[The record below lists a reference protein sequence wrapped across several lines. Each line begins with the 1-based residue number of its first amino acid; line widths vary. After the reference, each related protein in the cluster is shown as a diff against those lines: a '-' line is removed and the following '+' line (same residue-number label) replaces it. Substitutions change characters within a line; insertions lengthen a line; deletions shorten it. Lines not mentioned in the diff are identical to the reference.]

1 MDPQRNELQAAA
13 LLHLSVTSSQPWTR
27 PDGGPP
33 FTRFGRRVVMTLPI
47 RTARSPLSRGD
58 RRTPRVVLS
67 FHRARRVWFDPARAD
82 RPPLRAAASVGTRD
96 RGGHNAPRPN
106 QTEGPSDDAG
116 TAEASESK
124 ASAYSHTA
132 YFDLRALATY
142 SSCSVRW
149 LRDRLTDRTHPLP
162 HHRVDGKLLVKRAD
176 FNRWINHY
184 RVCRQ
189 PGELDRMVE
198 EILHDLAPV
207 TRRA

>member
-1 MDPQRNELQAAA
+1 MDPLRNELQAAA

-27 PDGGPP
+27 RDGGPP
-33 FTRFGRRVVMTLPI
+33 FTTFDRRVVMTLPI
-47 RTARSPLSRGD
+47 RKARSPRSRGD
-58 RRTPRVVLS
+58 RRTPRVLS

-96 RGGHNAPRPN
+96 RGSHNTPRPPR
-106 QTEGPSDDAG
+106 TEGLSDDAE
-116 TAEASESK
+116 TAGAPESR
-124 ASAYSHTA
+124 APACSHTG
-132 YFDLRALATY
+132 YFDLRALAAY

-162 HHRVDGKLLVKRAD
+162 HHRVDGKRLVKRAD
-176 FNRWINHY
+176 FDHWINHY